1 MSLFDLLAVI
11 LACRCL
17 LSADCPRPPGA
28 VLVTAAIA
36 ALTLLCVIVPLAFVY
51 RPMGRYLA

>member
-1 MSLFDLLAVI
+1 M
-11 LACRCL
+11 
-17 LSADCPRPPGA
+17 
-28 VLVTAAIA
+28 TAAIA